1 MAAATIDK
9 RISENDNIDY
19 SDVVVLIPAYKP
31 CERLVKLIKD
41 LKKEGLDAIIVNDG
55 SGPEYEDVFSQ
66 CKDLGADVIGYDVN
80 CGKGHALKHGFEY
93 VATKNYSY
101 VVTSDCD
108 GQHRPEDILRVAQAL
123 MSGNN
128 IVLTV
133 RGIKKDAPLRSRIGN
148 TMSRFFFAIANARY
162 LPDNQ
167 SGLRGFA
174 TSNINWMLKVRGEK
188 YDYELN
194 VVLMAEK
201 QALEISTIPI
211 EAIYIDNNADSHFR
225 PLTDTVL
232 IYVRYLQTIA
242 CAAVALLL
250 NILTVLVLRD
260 ILHVG
265 FFYLITVLNWLIYLL
280 LCFVIERYI
289 VFRNFFYTPGVRR
302 LALSIAKYTSYY
314 LICMLAVHLIPFAI
328 PMTLYYVLSVI
339 IIEVA
344 EYLLLKATYDH

>member
-1 MAAATIDK
+1 MTAKAIDK
-9 RISENDNIDY
+9 RISESGNIDY
-19 SDVVVLIPAYKP
+19 SDVVVLIPSYKP
-31 CERLVKLIKD
+31 GPRLVKLISD
-41 LKKEGLDAIIVNDG
+41 LRGQGLDAVIVNDG
-55 SGPEYEDVFSQ
+55 SGPEYEEIFSQ
-66 CKDLGADVIGYDVN
+66 CRQLGADVTGYDVN

-93 VATKNYSY
+93 VATKNYTY

-108 GQHRPEDILRVAQAL
+108 GQHRPEDICRVAQAL

-201 QALEISTIPI
+201 QGLEIATIPI

-225 PLTDTVL
+225 PLRDTVL
-232 IYVRYLQTIA
+232 IYVRYLQTIT
-242 CAAVALLL
+242 CAAIALLV
-250 NILTVLVLRD
+250 NILTVLIFSD

-265 FFYLITVLNWLIYLL
+265 FFYVITVLNWLVYLL
-280 LCFVIERYI
+280 LCFIIERYI

-302 LALSIAKYTSYY
+302 LALSIAKYISYY
-314 LICMLAVHLIPFAI
+314 LICMLAVHLIPVAI
-328 PMTLYYVLSVI
+328 PMTVYYVLSVI
-339 IIEVA
+339 MIEIA
-344 EYLLLKATYDH
+344 EYLLLKATYDQ

>member
-1 MAAATIDK
+1 MAGSGDRKTTDDM
-9 RISENDNIDY
+9 RQDY
-19 SDVVVLIPAYKP
+19 SDVVVLIPSYKP
-31 CERLVKLIKD
+31 GPRLLKLISD
-41 LKKEGLDAIIVNDG
+41 LSKAGLDAVIVNDG
-55 SGPEYEDVFSQ
+55 SGPEYDEIFKN
-66 CKDLGADVIGYDVN
+66 CAEAGAVVIGYSNN

-93 VATKNYSY
+93 VATKNYTY
-101 VVTSDCD
+101 VVTADCD
-108 GQHRPEDILRVAQAL
+108 GQHKPEDICRVADKLKA
-123 MSGNN
+123 GNN

-133 RGIKKDAPLRSRIGN
+133 RGIKKDAPFRSRFGN

-201 QALEISTIPI
+201 QGLEISTIPI

-225 PLTDTVL
+225 PLRDTIL
-232 IYVRYLQTIA
+232 IYVRYIQTVA
-242 CAAVALLL
+242 CAAIALLI
-250 NILTVLVLRD
+250 NILSVLFLSD
-260 ILHVG
+260 ILKVG
-265 FFYLITVLNWLIYLL
+265 FFYLIIVLNWLIYLL

-289 VFRNFFYTPGVRR
+289 VFRDFFYTPGVRR

-314 LICMLAVHLIPFAI
+314 LICMLFVHLIPIAI
-328 PMTLYYVLSVI
+328 PMTVYYVLSVI
-339 IIEVA
+339 MIEIA

>member
-1 MAAATIDK
+1 MRDDK
-9 RISENDNIDY
+9 DNIKATGKDKDF
-19 SDVVVLIPAYKP
+19 SDVVVLIPCYKP
-31 CERLVKLIKD
+31 GPRLIDLVKD
-41 LKKEGLDAIIVNDG
+41 LGKQGLHAILVNDG
-55 SGPEYEDVFSQ
+55 SGPEFDKVFSEAGS
-66 CKDLGADVIGYDVN
+66 LGAEVIGYDVN

-93 VATKNYSY
+93 VATKNYTY
-101 VVTSDCD
+101 VVTADCD
-108 GQHRPEDILRVAQAL
+108 GQHRPDDIVRVSESL
-123 MSGNN
+123 KSGNN

-133 RGIKKDAPLRSRIGN
+133 RGIKRNAPLRSRIGN

-201 QALEISTIPI
+201 QGLAISAIPI

-225 PLTDTVL
+225 PLTDTIL

-242 CAAVALLL
+242 CAAIALLI
-250 NILTVLVLRD
+250 NILTVAVLSD
-260 ILHVG
+260 IMKVG
-265 FFYLITVLNWLIYLL
+265 IFYIVIVLNWLLYLL

-289 VFRNFFYTPGVRR
+289 VFRNFFYTPGARR

-314 LICMLAVHLIPFAI
+314 LICMLFAHLVPIAL
-328 PMTLYYVLSVI
+328 PMTLYYVIAVI
-339 IIEVA
+339 MIEIA
-344 EYLLLKATYDH
+344 EYLLLKATYDK